1 MPLQKI
7 QFKPGF
13 NKQTTAT
20 GAEGQWI
27 DGDNIRFRY
36 GQPQK
41 IGGFQ
46 QLVSDTLAGPA
57 RAQLTWTALDGKKYA
72 ALGTS
77 KLLVIYYQGEFF
89 DITPLGTALTSC
101 TYTSTTGSS
110 TVTINK
116 TSHGLEV
123 GDYIIFTSVTT
134 PGAPTTSY
142 TSADFTTNTFE
153 VKSIPT
159 SGTFTV
165 TMPSNETGTGVTA
178 GGTITTTPY
187 IFIGPT
193 VQTSAF
199 GFGTGYW
206 GGTIPTSATTLLNV
220 GGGIDATTTT
230 ITVDST
236 AAFPT
241 GTAGPPPTRIDI
253 DTELITYAAKTA
265 TTFTG
270 AGRGANGSTAASHA
284 DNSIVTNATDW
295 VDWGEESNTTAVTLA
310 PGSWSLD
317 NFGQVLVA
325 TIKNGKTFTWDPSA
339 LNRLNTRAVVVSN
352 APTASIMTLVSDRDR
367 HLFAMGTETTI
378 GDPSSQDPMFIRF
391 SNQEDINTWN
401 PTVTNTAGTFR
412 LDTGNEIIGAV
423 QGKDYIFVLTDQ
435 AAYLIQFV
443 GPPFTFSVRQVG
455 TNCGCIGQHG
465 MVFAEGAV
473 YWLGFGGGFFVFD
486 GTVKQLPSLVED
498 FVFTDLEDNLGF
510 NYDASQLVY
519 AYHNSLY
526 NEVGWFYPSAKI
538 STTVSTPSTQINRNV
553 VYNFIENTWVT
564 GSLARTTYI
573 DASTFDLP
581 YATQYI
587 ANGTP
592 SFPIIN
598 GVTNTYGSTK
608 YWEQETGVN
617 EVDTNGVNTAIA
629 AYVQSGDYDISEQGL
644 GGDGQLIM
652 RVKRFIPDFK
662 NLDGNAKITLFF
674 RDYPANAN
682 STPSTTPPLIT
693 GPFTITSST
702 DKVDTRVRGRQVS
715 LRIENDAVNET
726 WRYGTLRLDIEA
738 GGRR

>member
-13 NKQTTAT
+13 NKQQTAT

-36 GQPQK
+36 GEPQK

-46 QLVSDTLAGPA
+46 QLVSSTLAGPA
-57 RAQLTWTALDGKKYA
+57 RAQHTWTALDGKKYA
-72 ALGTS
+72 AIGTS
-77 KLLVIYYQGEFF
+77 KLLVIYYEGSFY

-101 TYTSTTGSS
+101 TYTSTTGSA

-116 TSHGLEV
+116 AAHGLQV

-134 PGAPTTSY
+134 PGPTTTSY
-142 TSADFTTNTFE
+142 TSADFTTNVFE
-153 VKSIPT
+153 VLSIP
-159 SGTFTV
+159 SSSTFTV
-165 TMPSNETGTGVTA
+165 TMPSIEGGTGVTA

-187 IFIGPT
+187 IFIGPIF
-193 VQTSAF
+193 QTPAY
-199 GFGTGYW
+199 GYGTGYF
-206 GGTIPTSATTLLNV
+206 GGSNPTSLTNQLN
-220 GGGIDATTTT
+220 GAIDNAVTT

-236 AAFPT
+236 TGFPAT
-241 GTAGPPPTRIDI
+241 GILDI
-253 DTELITYAAKTA
+253 GTELITYTAKTG
-265 TTFTG
+265 TDFTG
-270 AGRGANGSTAASHA
+270 CVRGTNGTTAASHA
-284 DNSIVTNATDW
+284 DNAIVTNATLW
-295 VDWGEESNTTAVTLA
+295 TGWGIQSNTTNTILA

-317 NFGQVLVA
+317 NYGQILVA
-325 TIKNGKTFTWDPSA
+325 TIKNNKTFTWNPSIGGA
-339 LNRLNTRAVVVSN
+339 LTIRATVVSN

-367 HLFAMGTETTI
+367 HLFAFGTETTI
-378 GDPSSQDPMFIRF
+378 GTPSSQDPMFIRF

-412 LDTGNEIIGAV
+412 LDTGNEIIGAI

-435 AAYLIQFV
+435 AAYTIQFI

-455 TNCGCIGQHG
+455 TNCGCIGQHA
-465 MVFAEGAV
+465 MVFAQGAV
-473 YWLGFGGGFFVFD
+473 FWMGYGGGFFAFD

-498 FVFTDLEDNLGF
+498 FVFTDIGDNLGI
-510 NYDASQLVY
+510 NYDAGQIIY

-526 NEVGWFYPSAKI
+526 NEVGWYYAK
-538 STTVSTPSTQINRNV
+538 SGSTQLNRNV
-553 VYNFIENTWVT
+553 VYNFIENTWSI
-564 GSLARTTYI
+564 GSLNRTTYV
-573 DASTFDLP
+573 DASTYSLP
-581 YATQYI
+581 YATQYTTDS
-587 ANGTP
+587 TP
-592 SFPIIN
+592 TFPTIN
-598 GVTNTYGSTK
+598 GVTNIYGSSK
-608 YWEQETGVN
+608 YWAQETGVN
-617 EVDTNGVNTAIA
+617 EVDASGNATAIA
-629 AYVQSGDYDISEQGL
+629 AYVKSGDYDLSEQGL
-644 GGDGQLIM
+644 AGDGQLIM

-662 NLDGNAKITLFF
+662 SLEGNAKITLFF
-674 RDYPANAN
+674 RDYPANSE

-715 LRIENDAVNET
+715 LKIENDAVDET